1 MKSFNPNIN
10 LSTIREEIPI
20 ADDMVFVH
28 DGFEIN
34 KKDENQFT
42 LSLIENK
49 SIIKIKKTIN
59 IKQNNGSNAAPLI
72 KNEPIKG
79 SKLLGEQNGLKIY
92 KYPEIKFNDEE
103 EIRAISL
110 MVVGQ
115 TGSGKTTLLNSLV
128 NFVLNIQLE
137 DNFRYKI
144 IVEENDND
152 QSKSVTRYV
161 NVYRIAS
168 HGNYPP
174 LKIIDSPGYGDTGGI
189 KRDYEI
195 TELIKQKFEKEI
207 DSLHA
212 ICFVAQSSNA
222 RLTVNQ
228 KYIFDSIINLFGND
242 IAENFIIMMTFCDAE
257 EPQLKCAL
265 LSPESN
271 LRPIIKLIKFPWYL
285 KFNNSAIFASNK
297 GKFNEMFWKL
307 GMESFDEF
315 IKKLLSLTPKSL
327 TLTKEVLNKRKHLK
341 ATVEGLISQLNL
353 GLSKLDSIRQQLDKI
368 EIEKKKIDGSK
379 NFIIENDVPKI
390 IKIDLKQGEHVTNC
404 LTCNYTCHYPCYI
417 TDNNK
422 ENCSAMNDKKSCT
435 VCTGKCYY
443 TMHTN
448 ATFRIDIKMEKEKTT
463 LKDLEKKYYDSK
475 SNKTKFEQI
484 RDGLI
489 KEFEIIQLK
498 CLNIQEDIK
507 KCVDRLKQI
516 GLNSNPFSSSEYID
530 LLIES
535 EKNQGKPG
543 WQGRIRGLEELKKI
557 HQTIR
562 NAYESKDN
570 NIKEFSEFQQKYLKD
585 LNKKNETLEGMIK
598 GKNGDKNN
606 DGCYIF

>member
-10 LSTIREEIPI
+10 LSTIRQEIPI
-20 ADDMVFVH
+20 ADDMVFIH

-34 KKDENQFT
+34 KKDESQFT

-59 IKQNNGSNAAPLI
+59 IKQNNGANAAPLI

-174 LKIIDSPGYGDTGGI
+174 IKIIDSPGYGDTGGI

-207 DSLHA
+207 DSIHA

-341 ATVEGLISQLNL
+341 ATVEGLIPQLNL

-417 TDNNK
+417 IENNK
-422 ENCSAMNDKKSCT
+422 EKL
-435 VCTGKCYY
+435 
-443 TMHTN
+443 
-448 ATFRIDIKMEKEKTT
+448 F
-463 LKDLEKKYYDSK
+463 
-475 SNKTKFEQI
+475 SNE
-484 RDGLI
+484 
-489 KEFEIIQLK
+489 
-498 CLNIQEDIK
+498 
-507 KCVDRLKQI
+507 
-516 GLNSNPFSSSEYID
+516 
-530 LLIES
+530 
-535 EKNQGKPG
+535 
-543 WQGRIRGLEELKKI
+543 
-557 HQTIR
+557 
-562 NAYESKDN
+562 
-570 NIKEFSEFQQKYLKD
+570 
-585 LNKKNETLEGMIK
+585 
-598 GKNGDKNN
+598 
-606 DGCYIF
+606 